1 MFSYFCFSQQD
12 IESFKAEFERRT
24 QQKAVVDNPKESA
37 KVSESDISEV
47 AEITKNV
54 SLR

>member
-1 MFSYFCFSQQD
+1 MVSYFCYSQQD

-37 KVSESDISEV
+37 KISESDINEVSEM
-47 AEITKNV
+47 AKNV